1 MKIKI
6 TCAFFIIS
14 WFNQIVAQN
23 TPNKPIPNIG
33 PASIIA
39 TFLDAKTNQPVEYAT
54 VLLLQAND
62 STIINGTTSS
72 KKGEIKLENIAFGAY
87 KLKASIIGYKTIYSK
102 VIVVSNKELLVDLGV
117 FKMELNDKT
126 LKALEITGERTDF
139 SNQLDKKTYNVGKN
153 ITNIGGSAT
162 DILQNIPSVNVDI
175 DGKISLRGSENVT
188 VLIDGKPST
197 LTGANR
203 QAILQQLPA
212 NSISEVEIITNPS
225 AKYDADGMAGIINI
239 KTKKDKLKGINANT
253 QATVGTNDKYSFNIG
268 LNNRTNKY
276 NLFGNYSYRHERR
289 DNFGNGEQFNYFVG
303 NNYSFKSKNDGYNL
317 NDFNT
322 GRIGIDYYL
331 NNHNTV
337 SFSTGISSNVSARPD
352 LINYDYFDSV
362 GVQNANFMRNNY
374 ATDNNLTLD
383 ATVDYKRTSSK
394 NKSELTASAS
404 INSNTR
410 NANEDYKNSTAVSF
424 EIPSQRNK
432 NTATFT
438 NFIAQLDYVLPLKFG
453 KVETG
458 AKTTMR
464 SIDNN
469 QQGFRFN
476 FGNNEF
482 WQDSLISNHFIYN
495 EMVNAG
501 YVTFASK
508 FKKFDYQ
515 LGVRTEFTNIEGNSK
530 TTNNVFTN
538 NYYNF
543 FPSGFIKYALAK
555 NQDLQLGYSRRV
567 NRPGFESLNPFIDY
581 SDSVN
586 LRQGNPKVQPE
597 YIHSVELNYQ
607 TQIKKLSFSTT
618 LYYRYTDNM
627 IARLRTVDPKTGQSI
642 MSFYNFNSAQ
652 NTGVEVII
660 RYSFVKWG
668 NVMLSGNWY
677 KNVVNGGN
685 VQSDLQ
691 SEITTWNTRLTYN
704 LPLPKA
710 FYFQANGM
718 YMAPMRFAQ
727 STISG
732 MNGLDIGVRKDF
744 NDGKLQ
750 CGVNVSDIFNIRQFN
765 IRQDGSNF
773 TYDGMRKRESRILT
787 FSVTYRIGSKDNP
800 FTKKKPNIV
809 IPTENMD
816 MGF

>member
-1 MKIKI
+1 
-6 TCAFFIIS
+6 
-14 WFNQIVAQN
+14 
-23 TPNKPIPNIG
+23 
-33 PASIIA
+33 
-39 TFLDAKTNQPVEYAT
+39 
-54 VLLLQAND
+54 
-62 STIINGTTSS
+62 
-72 KKGEIKLENIAFGAY
+72 
-87 KLKASIIGYKTIYSK
+87 
-102 VIVVSNKELLVDLGV
+102 
-117 FKMELNDKT
+117 
-126 LKALEITGERTDF
+126 LEIVGEKADF
-139 SNQLDKKTYNVGKN
+139 TNQLDKKTYSVGKN

-212 NSISEVEIITNPS
+212 NAISEIEIITNPS

-253 QATVGTNDKYSFNIG
+253 QATVGTNDKYSFNLG
-268 LNNRTNKY
+268 LNNRTSKY

-289 DNFGNGEQFNYFVG
+289 DNFGNGEQFNYFTG

-322 GRIGIDYYL
+322 GRVGIDYYL
-331 NNHNTV
+331 NNHNTI
-337 SFSTGISSNVSARPD
+337 SFSTGISSNISARPD
-352 LINYDYFDSV
+352 LINFDYYDSV
-362 GVQNANFMRNNY
+362 GYLYSNFKRNNY

-383 ATVDYKRTSSK
+383 ATVDYRRTVSK

-410 NANEDYKNSTAVSF
+410 KANEDYKNSTAVSF

-432 NTATFT
+432 NEATFT
-438 NFIAQLDYVLPLKFG
+438 NFIAQIDYVWPLKNG
-453 KVETG
+453 KIETG

-469 QQGFRFN
+469 QQGFRYN

-482 WQDSLISNHFIYN
+482 WKDSLISNHFVYN

-501 YVTFASK
+501 YITFASK
-508 FKKFDYQ
+508 YKNFDYQ
-515 LGVRTEFTNIEGNSK
+515 LGVRTEITDIEGNSK
-530 TTNNVFTN
+530 TTNTLFTN
-538 NYYNF
+538 SYFNF
-543 FPSGFIKYALAK
+543 FPSGFVKYALAK
-555 NQDLQLGYSRRV
+555 DQNLQLGYSRRV

-607 TQIKKLSFSTT
+607 TQIKKLNLSAT

-627 IARLRTVDPKTGQSI
+627 IARLRTVNPVTGLSI

-660 RYSFVKWG
+660 RYNFVKLG
-668 NVMLSGNWY
+668 NLMLSGNWY
-677 KNVVNGGN
+677 QNVVNGGN

-744 NDGKLQ
+744 YDGKLQ
-750 CGVNVSDIFNIRQFN
+750 CGLNLSDVFNIRQFN
-765 IRQDGSNF
+765 IRQDGTNF
-773 TYDGMRKRESRILT
+773 TYDGMRKRESRVLT

-800 FTKKKPNIV
+800 FTKKKPTITM
-809 IPTENMD
+809 PTENMD

>member
-1 MKIKI
+1 VLLF
-6 TCAFFIIS
+6 TTVNFLL
-14 WFNQIVAQN
+14 AQN
-23 TPNKPIPNIG
+23 FPNKSAQSIG
-33 PASIIA
+33 PVTIIA
-39 TFLDAKTNQPVEYAT
+39 TFLDSKTNQPIEYAT
-54 VLLLQAND
+54 VLLLNAQD
-62 STIINGTTSS
+62 SSIINGTTSS
-72 KKGEIKLENIAFGAY
+72 KKGEIKFENIAFGVY
-87 KLKASIIGYKTIYSK
+87 KIKASIIGYKTTQSK
-102 VIVVSNKELLVDLGV
+102 VFVVNSKELLVDLGA
-117 FKMELNDKT
+117 FKMDISDKT
-126 LKALEITGERTDF
+126 LKALEIVGEKADF
-139 SNQLDKKTYNVGKN
+139 TNQLDKKTYSVGKN

-212 NSISEVEIITNPS
+212 NAISEIEIITNPS

-253 QATVGTNDKYSFNIG
+253 QATVGTNDKYSFNLG
-268 LNNRTNKY
+268 LNNRTSKY

-289 DNFGNGEQFNYFVG
+289 DNFGNGEQFNYFTG

-322 GRIGIDYYL
+322 GRVGIDYYL
-331 NNHNTV
+331 NNHNTI
-337 SFSTGISSNVSARPD
+337 SFSTGISSNISARPD
-352 LINYDYFDSV
+352 LINFDYYDSV
-362 GVQNANFMRNNY
+362 GYLYSNFKRNNY

-383 ATVDYKRTSSK
+383 ATIDYRRTVSK

-410 NANEDYKNSTAVSF
+410 KANEDYKNSTAVSF

-432 NTATFT
+432 NEATFT
-438 NFIAQLDYVLPLKFG
+438 NFIAQIDYVWPLKNG
-453 KVETG
+453 KIETG

-469 QQGFRFN
+469 QQGFRYN

-482 WQDSLISNHFIYN
+482 WKDSLISNHFVYN

-501 YVTFASK
+501 YITFASK
-508 FKKFDYQ
+508 YKNFDYQ
-515 LGVRTEFTNIEGNSK
+515 LGVRTEITDIEGNSK
-530 TTNNVFTN
+530 TTNTLFTN
-538 NYYNF
+538 SYFNF
-543 FPSGFIKYALAK
+543 FPSGFVKYALAK
-555 NQDLQLGYSRRV
+555 DQNLQLGYSRRV

-607 TQIKKLSFSTT
+607 TQIKKLNLSAT

-627 IARLRTVDPKTGQSI
+627 IARLRTVNPVTGLSI

-660 RYSFVKWG
+660 RYNFVKLG
-668 NVMLSGNWY
+668 NLMLSGNWY
-677 KNVVNGGN
+677 QNVVNGGN

-744 NDGKLQ
+744 YDGKLQ
-750 CGVNVSDIFNIRQFN
+750 CGLNLSDVFNIRQFN
-765 IRQDGSNF
+765 IRQDGTNF
-773 TYDGMRKRESRILT
+773 TYDGMRKRESRVLT

-800 FTKKKPNIV
+800 FTKKKPTITM
-809 IPTENMD
+809 PTENMD

>member
-1 MKIKI
+1 MLLF
-6 TCAFFIIS
+6 TTVNFLL
-14 WFNQIVAQN
+14 AQN
-23 TPNKPIPNIG
+23 FPNKSAQSIG
-33 PASIIA
+33 PVTIIA
-39 TFLDAKTNQPVEYAT
+39 TFLDSKTNQPIEYAT
-54 VLLLQAND
+54 VLLLNAQD
-62 STIINGTTSS
+62 SSIINGTTSS
-72 KKGEIKLENIAFGAY
+72 KKGEIKFENIAFGVY
-87 KLKASIIGYKTIYSK
+87 KIKASIIGYKTTQSK
-102 VIVVSNKELLVDLGV
+102 VFVVNSKELLVDLGA
-117 FKMELNDKT
+117 FKMDISDKT
-126 LKALEITGERTDF
+126 LKALEIVGEKADF
-139 SNQLDKKTYNVGKN
+139 TNQLDKKTYSVGKN

-212 NSISEVEIITNPS
+212 NAISEIEIITNPS

-253 QATVGTNDKYSFNIG
+253 QATVGTNDKYSFNLG
-268 LNNRTNKY
+268 LNNRTSKY

-289 DNFGNGEQFNYFVG
+289 DNFGNGEQFNYFTG

-322 GRIGIDYYL
+322 GRVGIDYYL
-331 NNHNTV
+331 NNHNTI
-337 SFSTGISSNVSARPD
+337 SFSTGISSNISARPD
-352 LINYDYFDSV
+352 LINFDYYDSV
-362 GVQNANFMRNNY
+362 GYLYSNFKRNNY

-383 ATVDYKRTSSK
+383 ATVDYRRTVSK

-410 NANEDYKNSTAVSF
+410 KANEDYKNSTAVSF

-432 NTATFT
+432 NEATFT
-438 NFIAQLDYVLPLKFG
+438 NFIAQIDYVWPLKNG
-453 KVETG
+453 KIETG

-469 QQGFRFN
+469 QQGFRYN

-482 WQDSLISNHFIYN
+482 WKDSLISNHFVYN

-501 YVTFASK
+501 YITFASK
-508 FKKFDYQ
+508 YKNFDYQ
-515 LGVRTEFTNIEGNSK
+515 LGVRTEITDIEGNSK
-530 TTNNVFTN
+530 TTNTLFTN
-538 NYYNF
+538 SYFNF
-543 FPSGFIKYALAK
+543 FPSGFVKYALAK
-555 NQDLQLGYSRRV
+555 DQNLQLGYSRRV

-607 TQIKKLSFSTT
+607 TQIKKLNLSAT

-627 IARLRTVDPKTGQSI
+627 IARLRTVNPVTGLSI

-660 RYSFVKWG
+660 RYNFVKLG
-668 NVMLSGNWY
+668 NLMLSGNWY
-677 KNVVNGGN
+677 QNVVNGGN

-744 NDGKLQ
+744 YDGKLQ
-750 CGVNVSDIFNIRQFN
+750 CGLNLSDVFNIRQFN
-765 IRQDGSNF
+765 IRQDGTNF
-773 TYDGMRKRESRILT
+773 TYDGMRKRESRVLT

-800 FTKKKPNIV
+800 FTKKKPTITM
-809 IPTENMD
+809 PTENMD

>member
-1 MKIKI
+1 MKIKSLCFVLLF
-6 TCAFFIIS
+6 TTVNFLL
-14 WFNQIVAQN
+14 AQN
-23 TPNKPIPNIG
+23 FPNKSAQSIG
-33 PASIIA
+33 PVTIIA
-39 TFLDAKTNQPVEYAT
+39 TFLDSKTNQPIEYAT
-54 VLLLQAND
+54 VLLLNAQD
-62 STIINGTTSS
+62 SSIINGTTSS
-72 KKGEIKLENIAFGAY
+72 KKGEIKFENIAFGAY
-87 KLKASIIGYKTIYSK
+87 KIKASIIGYKTTQSK
-102 VIVVSNKELLVDLGV
+102 VFVVNSKELLVDLGV
-117 FKMELNDKT
+117 FKMDISDKT
-126 LKALEITGERTDF
+126 LKALEIVGEKADF
-139 SNQLDKKTYNVGKN
+139 TNQLDKKTYSVGKN

-212 NSISEVEIITNPS
+212 NAISEIEIITNPS

-253 QATVGTNDKYSFNIG
+253 QATVGTNDKYSFNLG
-268 LNNRTNKY
+268 LNNRTSKY

-289 DNFGNGEQFNYFVG
+289 DNFGNGEQFNYFTG

-322 GRIGIDYYL
+322 GRVGIDYYL
-331 NNHNTV
+331 NNHNTI
-337 SFSTGISSNVSARPD
+337 SFSTGISSNISARPD
-352 LINYDYFDSV
+352 LINFDYYDSV
-362 GVQNANFMRNNY
+362 GYLYSNFKRNNY

-383 ATVDYKRTSSK
+383 ATIDYRRTVSK

-410 NANEDYKNSTAVSF
+410 KANEDYKNSTAVSF

-432 NTATFT
+432 NEATFT
-438 NFIAQLDYVLPLKFG
+438 NFIAQIDYVWPLKNG
-453 KVETG
+453 KIETG

-469 QQGFRFN
+469 QQGFRYN

-482 WQDSLISNHFIYN
+482 WKDSLISNHFVYN

-501 YVTFASK
+501 YITFASK
-508 FKKFDYQ
+508 YKNFDYQ
-515 LGVRTEFTNIEGNSK
+515 LGVRTEITDIEGNSK
-530 TTNNVFTN
+530 TTNTLFTN
-538 NYYNF
+538 SYFNF
-543 FPSGFIKYALAK
+543 FPSGFVKYALAK
-555 NQDLQLGYSRRV
+555 DQNLQLGYSRRV

-607 TQIKKLSFSTT
+607 TQIKKLNLSAT

-627 IARLRTVDPKTGQSI
+627 IARLRTVNPVTGLSI

-660 RYSFVKWG
+660 RYNFVKLG
-668 NVMLSGNWY
+668 NLMLSGNWY
-677 KNVVNGGN
+677 QNVVNGGN

-744 NDGKLQ
+744 YDGKLQ
-750 CGVNVSDIFNIRQFN
+750 CGLNLSDVFNIRQFN
-765 IRQDGSNF
+765 IRQDGTNF
-773 TYDGMRKRESRILT
+773 TYDGMRKRESRVLT

-800 FTKKKPNIV
+800 FTKKKPTITM
-809 IPTENMD
+809 PTENMD

>member
-1 MKIKI
+1 VLLF
-6 TCAFFIIS
+6 TTVNFLL
-14 WFNQIVAQN
+14 AQN
-23 TPNKPIPNIG
+23 FPNKSAQSIG
-33 PASIIA
+33 PVTIIA
-39 TFLDAKTNQPVEYAT
+39 TFLDSKTNQPIEYAT
-54 VLLLQAND
+54 VLLLNAQD
-62 STIINGTTSS
+62 SSIINGTTSS
-72 KKGEIKLENIAFGAY
+72 KKGEIKFENIAFGVY
-87 KLKASIIGYKTIYSK
+87 KIKASIIGYKTTQSK
-102 VIVVSNKELLVDLGV
+102 VFVVNSKELLVDLGA
-117 FKMELNDKT
+117 FKMDISDKT
-126 LKALEITGERTDF
+126 LKALEIVGEKADF
-139 SNQLDKKTYNVGKN
+139 TNQLDKKTYSVGKN

-212 NSISEVEIITNPS
+212 NAISEIEIITNPS

-253 QATVGTNDKYSFNIG
+253 QATVGTNDKYSFNLG
-268 LNNRTNKY
+268 LNNRTSKY

-289 DNFGNGEQFNYFVG
+289 DNFGNGEQFNYFTG

-322 GRIGIDYYL
+322 GRVGIDYYL
-331 NNHNTV
+331 NNHNTI
-337 SFSTGISSNVSARPD
+337 SFSTGISSNISARPD
-352 LINYDYFDSV
+352 LINFDYYDSV
-362 GVQNANFMRNNY
+362 GYLYSNFKRNNY

-383 ATVDYKRTSSK
+383 ATVDYRRTVSK

-410 NANEDYKNSTAVSF
+410 KANEDYKNSTAVSF

-432 NTATFT
+432 NEATFT
-438 NFIAQLDYVLPLKFG
+438 NFIAQIDYVWPLKNG
-453 KVETG
+453 KIETG

-469 QQGFRFN
+469 QQGFRYN

-482 WQDSLISNHFIYN
+482 WKDSLISNHFVYN

-501 YVTFASK
+501 YITFASK
-508 FKKFDYQ
+508 YKNFDYQ
-515 LGVRTEFTNIEGNSK
+515 LGVRTEITDIEGNSK
-530 TTNNVFTN
+530 TTNTLFTN
-538 NYYNF
+538 SYFNF
-543 FPSGFIKYALAK
+543 FPSGFVKYALAK
-555 NQDLQLGYSRRV
+555 DQNLQLGYSRRV

-607 TQIKKLSFSTT
+607 TQIKKLNLSAT

-627 IARLRTVDPKTGQSI
+627 IARLRTVNPVTGLSI

-660 RYSFVKWG
+660 RYNFVKLG
-668 NVMLSGNWY
+668 NLMLSGNWY
-677 KNVVNGGN
+677 QNVVNGGN

-744 NDGKLQ
+744 YDGKLQ
-750 CGVNVSDIFNIRQFN
+750 CGLNLSDVFNIRQFN
-765 IRQDGSNF
+765 IRQDGTNF
-773 TYDGMRKRESRILT
+773 TYDGMRKRESRVLT

-800 FTKKKPNIV
+800 FTKKKPTITM
-809 IPTENMD
+809 PTENMD

>member
-1 MKIKI
+1 
-6 TCAFFIIS
+6 
-14 WFNQIVAQN
+14 
-23 TPNKPIPNIG
+23 
-33 PASIIA
+33 
-39 TFLDAKTNQPVEYAT
+39 L
-54 VLLLQAND
+54 
-62 STIINGTTSS
+62 
-72 KKGEIKLENIAFGAY
+72 
-87 KLKASIIGYKTIYSK
+87 
-102 VIVVSNKELLVDLGV
+102 
-117 FKMELNDKT
+117 
-126 LKALEITGERTDF
+126 
-139 SNQLDKKTYNVGKN
+139 
-153 ITNIGGSAT
+153 
-162 DILQNIPSVNVDI
+162 
-175 DGKISLRGSENVT
+175 
-188 VLIDGKPST
+188 
-197 LTGANR
+197 
-203 QAILQQLPA
+203 
-212 NSISEVEIITNPS
+212 
-225 AKYDADGMAGIINI
+225 
-239 KTKKDKLKGINANT
+239 
-253 QATVGTNDKYSFNIG
+253 G
-268 LNNRTNKY
+268 LNNRTSKY

-289 DNFGNGEQFNYFVG
+289 DNFGNGEQFNYFTG

-322 GRIGIDYYL
+322 GRVGIDYYL
-331 NNHNTV
+331 NNHNTI
-337 SFSTGISSNVSARPD
+337 SFSTGISSNISARPD
-352 LINYDYFDSV
+352 LINFDYYDSV
-362 GVQNANFMRNNY
+362 GYLYSNFKRNNY

-383 ATVDYKRTSSK
+383 ATIDYRRTVSK

-410 NANEDYKNSTAVSF
+410 KANEDYKNSTAVSF

-432 NTATFT
+432 NEATFT
-438 NFIAQLDYVLPLKFG
+438 NFIAQIDYVWPLKNG
-453 KVETG
+453 KIETG

-469 QQGFRFN
+469 QQGFRYN

-482 WQDSLISNHFIYN
+482 WKDSLISNHFVYN

-501 YVTFASK
+501 YITFASK
-508 FKKFDYQ
+508 YKNFDYQ
-515 LGVRTEFTNIEGNSK
+515 LGVRTEITDIEGNSK
-530 TTNNVFTN
+530 TTNTLFTN
-538 NYYNF
+538 SYFNF
-543 FPSGFIKYALAK
+543 FPSGFVKYALAK
-555 NQDLQLGYSRRV
+555 DQNLQLGYSRRV

-607 TQIKKLSFSTT
+607 TQIKKLNLSAT

-627 IARLRTVDPKTGQSI
+627 IARLRTVNPVTGLSI

-660 RYSFVKWG
+660 RYNFVKLG
-668 NVMLSGNWY
+668 NLMLSGNWY
-677 KNVVNGGN
+677 QNVVNGGN

-744 NDGKLQ
+744 YDGKLQ
-750 CGVNVSDIFNIRQFN
+750 CGLNLSDVFNIRQFN
-765 IRQDGSNF
+765 IRQDGTNF
-773 TYDGMRKRESRILT
+773 TYDGMRKRESRVLT

-800 FTKKKPNIV
+800 FTKKKPTITM
-809 IPTENMD
+809 PTENMD

>member
-1 MKIKI
+1 MLLF
-6 TCAFFIIS
+6 TTVNFLL
-14 WFNQIVAQN
+14 AQN
-23 TPNKPIPNIG
+23 FPNKSAQSIG
-33 PASIIA
+33 PVTIIA
-39 TFLDAKTNQPVEYAT
+39 TFLDSKTNQPIEYAT
-54 VLLLQAND
+54 VLLLNAQD
-62 STIINGTTSS
+62 SSIINGTTSS
-72 KKGEIKLENIAFGAY
+72 KKGEIKFENIAFGVY
-87 KLKASIIGYKTIYSK
+87 KIKASIIGYKTTQSK
-102 VIVVSNKELLVDLGV
+102 VFVVNSKELLVDLGA
-117 FKMELNDKT
+117 FKMDISDKT
-126 LKALEITGERTDF
+126 LKALEIVGEKADF
-139 SNQLDKKTYNVGKN
+139 TNQLDKKTYSVGKN

-212 NSISEVEIITNPS
+212 NAISEIEIITNPS

-253 QATVGTNDKYSFNIG
+253 QATVGTNDKYSFNLG
-268 LNNRTNKY
+268 LNNRTSKY

-289 DNFGNGEQFNYFVG
+289 DNFGNGEQFNYFTG

-322 GRIGIDYYL
+322 GRVGIDYYL
-331 NNHNTV
+331 NNHNTI
-337 SFSTGISSNVSARPD
+337 SFSTGISSNISARPD
-352 LINYDYFDSV
+352 LINFDYYDSV
-362 GVQNANFMRNNY
+362 GYLYSNFKRNNY

-383 ATVDYKRTSSK
+383 ATIDYRRTVSK

-410 NANEDYKNSTAVSF
+410 KANEDYKNSTAVSF

-432 NTATFT
+432 NEATFT
-438 NFIAQLDYVLPLKFG
+438 NFIAQIDYVWPLKNG
-453 KVETG
+453 KIETG

-469 QQGFRFN
+469 QQGFRYN

-482 WQDSLISNHFIYN
+482 WKDSLISNHFVYN

-501 YVTFASK
+501 YITFASK
-508 FKKFDYQ
+508 YKNFDYQ
-515 LGVRTEFTNIEGNSK
+515 LGVRTEITDIEGNSK
-530 TTNNVFTN
+530 TTNTLFTN
-538 NYYNF
+538 SYFNF
-543 FPSGFIKYALAK
+543 FPSGFVKYALAK
-555 NQDLQLGYSRRV
+555 DQNLQLGYSRRV

-607 TQIKKLSFSTT
+607 TQIKKLNLSAT

-627 IARLRTVDPKTGQSI
+627 IARLRTVNPVTGLSI

-660 RYSFVKWG
+660 RYNFVKLG
-668 NVMLSGNWY
+668 NLMLSGNWY
-677 KNVVNGGN
+677 QNVVNGGN

-744 NDGKLQ
+744 YDGKLQ
-750 CGVNVSDIFNIRQFN
+750 CGLNLSDVFNIRQFN
-765 IRQDGSNF
+765 IRQDGTNF
-773 TYDGMRKRESRILT
+773 TYDGMRKRESRVLT

-800 FTKKKPNIV
+800 FTKKKPTITM
-809 IPTENMD
+809 PTENMD